1 MMMPPNKMRNRLSVP
16 VMARLGAVAFFAF
29 CLVGIFAGASA
40 EAQEPTWVTDSFS
53 GCRSWD
59 PYGNYFT
66 PTSYIWVGGCEGAD
80 NSAAGPGVV
89 VMTDSYGV
97 AVVPQK
103 VTGKDNSDFLAYN
116 ENGSIAF
123 ESAHYGYPG
132 PGHAGERMIVVSVA
146 DPSNCREF
154 RYRDGETQLVGAFDD
169 RTLHADPL
177 YATATAI
184 DEEVWTSLAPQ
195 KLIAAAENSL
205 ARGWTFG
212 AALLYIKVIEFH
224 PNSPEARAAQD
235 GLARIKGED
244 PRMALLAQRLHMLVD
259 SGTSL

>member
-1 MMMPPNKMRNRLSVP
+1 MRQFRPLAILACSLC
-16 VMARLGAVAFFAF
+16 ATLGDATAD
-29 CLVGIFAGASA
+29 
-40 EAQEPTWVTDSFS
+40 AQEPGWVTDSFS

-59 PYGNYFT
+59 PYGSFFT
-66 PTSYIWVGGCEGAD
+66 QATYIWVGACEGAD
-80 NSAAGPGVV
+80 NIAAGPGVV

-97 AVVPQK
+97 AVVPQT

-132 PGHAGERMIVVSVA
+132 PGHERERMIVVSAA
-146 DPSNCREF
+146 DPSDCREF
-154 RYRDGETQLVGAFDD
+154 RYANGENKLVTSYDD
-169 RTLHADPL
+169 RALRADPL
-177 YATATAI
+177 YLKTTAI

-195 KLIAAAENSL
+195 KLIAGAENSL

-224 PNSPEARAAQD
+224 PNSPDARTAQE
-235 GLARIKGED
+235 GLAGIKKSAPEAA
-244 PRMALLAQRLHMLVD
+244 ALARRLHLMVNT
-259 SGTSL
+259 GTSL

>member
-1 MMMPPNKMRNRLSVP
+1 MTRYRLLAILVLCFGGTLSS
-16 VMARLGAVAFFAF
+16 RAVD
-29 CLVGIFAGASA
+29 A
-40 EAQEPTWVTDSFS
+40 EEPGWVTDSFS

-59 PYGNYFT
+59 PYGSYFT
-66 PTSYIWVGGCEGAD
+66 QTSYIWVGACEGAE
-80 NSAAGPGVV
+80 NIAGGPGVV

-116 ENGSIAF
+116 ENGSVAF

-132 PGHAGERMIVVSVA
+132 AGHEGERMIVVSAA
-146 DPSNCREF
+146 DPSDCREF
-154 RYRDGETQLVGAFDD
+154 RYADGKNQLVATYDD
-169 RTLHADPL
+169 RALRADPL
-177 YATATAI
+177 YLKTTAI
-184 DEEVWTSLAPQ
+184 DEEVWTSLPPQ

-212 AALLYIKVIEFH
+212 AALLYIKVMEFH
-224 PNSPEARAAQD
+224 PNSPDARAAAD
-235 GLARIKGED
+235 GLAGIKERE
-244 PRMALLAQRLHMLVD
+244 PQAALLARRLHLMVN

>member
-1 MMMPPNKMRNRLSVP
+1 MLPDETRNPLSHQA
-16 VMARLGAVAFFAF
+16 MGNHRKFAALAFFFIAAV
-29 CLVGIFAGASA
+29 VGATAD
-40 EAQEPTWVTDSFS
+40 AQEPRWVTDSFS

-59 PYGNYFT
+59 PYGSLFT
-66 PTSYIWVGGCEGAD
+66 STSFIWVGACEGAD
-80 NSAAGPGVV
+80 NIAAGTGVV

-132 PGHAGERMIVVSVA
+132 PGHEGERMIVVSAA
-146 DPSNCREF
+146 DPSGCREF
-154 RYRDGETQLVGAFDD
+154 RYQDGKNQLVATFDD
-169 RTLHADPL
+169 TRLRADPL
-177 YATATAI
+177 YVTTTAI
-184 DEEVWTSLAPQ
+184 DEEVWTSVAPQ
-195 KLIAAAENSL
+195 KLIAAAESSL
-205 ARGWTFG
+205 ARGWSFG

-224 PNSPEARAAQD
+224 PNGPEARAARD
-235 GLARIKGED
+235 GLTRLKAQD
-244 PRMALLAQRLHMLVD
+244 PHMALLARRLHMMVN

>member
-1 MMMPPNKMRNRLSVP
+1 
-16 VMARLGAVAFFAF
+16 MARLRALVFLAF
-29 CLVGIFAGASA
+29 CLVGLFAGAAA
-40 EAQEPTWVTDSFS
+40 EAQEPAWVTDSFS

-59 PYGNYFT
+59 PYGSYFT
-66 PTSYIWVGGCEGAD
+66 PTSYIWVGACGGAD

-132 PGHAGERMIVVSVA
+132 PGHEGERMIVVSAA
-146 DPSNCREF
+146 DPSNCQEF
-154 RYRDGETQLVGAFDD
+154 RYLDGKNQLVGAYDD
-169 RTLHADPL
+169 RTLHADSL
-177 YATATAI
+177 YATTTAI

-224 PNSPEARAAQD
+224 PNGPEARAAQN
-235 GLARIKGED
+235 GLARIKGKD
-244 PRMALLAQRLHMLVD
+244 PHMAVLAQRLHMLVN

>member
-1 MMMPPNKMRNRLSVP
+1 
-16 VMARLGAVAFFAF
+16 MARYRPLAILALCLGGMLGDAAAD
-29 CLVGIFAGASA
+29 
-40 EAQEPTWVTDSFS
+40 AQAPGWVTDSFS

-66 PTSYIWVGGCEGAD
+66 QASYIWVGACEGAD
-80 NSAAGPGVV
+80 NIAAGPGVV

-103 VTGKDNSDFLAYN
+103 VMGKDNSDFLAYN

-123 ESAHYGYPG
+123 QSAHYGYPG
-132 PGHAGERMIVVSVA
+132 PGHDDERMIVVSAA
-146 DPSNCREF
+146 DPSDCREF
-154 RYRDGETQLVGAFDD
+154 RYVNGENRIVATYDD
-169 RTLHADPL
+169 RALRADPL
-177 YATATAI
+177 YLKATAI
-184 DEEVWTSLAPQ
+184 DEEVWASLAPR

-212 AALLYIKVIEFH
+212 AALLYIKVVEFH
-224 PNSPEARAAQD
+224 PNSPDARAAAD
-235 GLARIKGED
+235 GLARIKDRD
-244 PRMALLAQRLHMLVD
+244 PQAALLAHRLHLMVN

>member
-1 MMMPPNKMRNRLSVP
+1 MTLPNEVWNLLLRL
-16 VMARLGAVAFFAF
+16 LVAIHRPLAILALA
-29 CLVGIFAGASA
+29 LVGAFAGAA
-40 EAQEPTWVTDSFS
+40 AMAQEPGWVTDSFS

-59 PYGNYFT
+59 PYGGYFSE
-66 PTSYIWVGGCEGAD
+66 TSYIWVGTCEGAD
-80 NSAAGPGVV
+80 NIAAGPGVV

-123 ESAHYGYPG
+123 ESAHYGFPG
-132 PGHAGERMIVVSVA
+132 PGHEGERMIVVSAA
-146 DPSNCREF
+146 DPSTCREF
-154 RYRDGETQLVGAFDD
+154 RYLDGNNHLVNTYDD
-169 RTLHADPL
+169 GTLRADSL
-177 YATATAI
+177 YATTTAI
-184 DEEVWTSLAPQ
+184 DEAVWTSLPPQ
-195 KLIAAAENSL
+195 RLIAAAENSL

-224 PNSPEARAAQD
+224 PNGPEARAAQD
-235 GLARIKGED
+235 GLARIKEKD
-244 PRMALLAQRLHMLVD
+244 PHVAVLARRLHMMVN

>member
-1 MMMPPNKMRNRLSVP
+1 MMPPNEMRNPRLRRGMEKRRP
-16 VMARLGAVAFFAF
+16 LAILALCLFGA
-29 CLVGIFAGASA
+29 LVGATAAA
-40 EAQEPTWVTDSFS
+40 EEPGWVTDSFS

-59 PYGNYFT
+59 PYGGYFT
-66 PTSYIWVGGCEGAD
+66 ETSYIWIGACAGAD

-123 ESAHYGYPG
+123 ESAHYGFPG
-132 PGHAGERMIVVSVA
+132 PVHEGERLIVVSAA

-154 RYRDGETQLVGAFDD
+154 RYLNGENRLVGTYDD
-169 RTLHADPL
+169 RTLHADSL
-177 YATATAI
+177 YVTTTAI

-195 KLIAAAENSL
+195 KLIAAAEDSL
-205 ARGWTFG
+205 SRGWTFG
-212 AALLYIKVIEFH
+212 AALLFIKVIEFH
-224 PNSPEARAAQD
+224 PDAPEARAAQD
-235 GLARIKGED
+235 GLARIKEKD
-244 PRMALLAQRLHMLVD
+244 PHVAVLARRLHKMVN

>member
-1 MMMPPNKMRNRLSVP
+1 MKKSRLL
-16 VMARLGAVAFFAF
+16 ARLAF
-29 CLVGIFAGASA
+29 CLGAFVGGSAADAEGAG
-40 EAQEPTWVTDSFS
+40 WVTDSFS

-66 PTSYIWVGGCEGAD
+66 QANYIWVGACTGAD
-80 NSAAGPGVV
+80 NTAAGSGVV

-103 VTGKDNSDFLAYN
+103 VDGKDNSDFLAYN

-123 ESAHYGYPG
+123 ESAHYGLPG
-132 PGHAGERMIVVSVA
+132 AEHDSDRMIVIDA
-146 DPSNCREF
+146 TDPSTCQEF
-154 RYRDGETQLVGAFDD
+154 RYRDGVNQVVATYDD
-169 RTLHADPL
+169 KTLHADPL
-177 YATATAI
+177 YATTTAI

-195 KLIAAAENSL
+195 KLIAAAQNSL

-224 PNSPEARAAQD
+224 PGSADVQAARD
-235 GLARIKGED
+235 GLARIKASE
-244 PRMALLAQRLHMLVD
+244 PHVAALARRLHMMVT